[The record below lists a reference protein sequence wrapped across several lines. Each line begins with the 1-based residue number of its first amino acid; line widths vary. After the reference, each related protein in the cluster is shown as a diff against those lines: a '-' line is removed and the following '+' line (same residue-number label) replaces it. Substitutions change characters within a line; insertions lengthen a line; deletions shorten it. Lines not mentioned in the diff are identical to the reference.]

1 MRRRAFITLLAT
13 AWPLA
18 TRAQQARLPIIGV
31 LGTPAPNSWGSFVAA
46 FEERLRELGWVDGH
60 TVSIQYRWAEGRSER
75 IDEFAAEFVR
85 LNADVIVTAGW
96 AVHALKRATSD
107 IPIVFAVA
115 TEPVRGGLVASLRR
129 PGGNVTGLSVQ
140 QTDLA
145 GKRIELL
152 REIAPGLHR
161 LAVLAN
167 ADYFESML
175 ELAEVESI
183 GRSFG
188 LDVSRFVVRSADEIA
203 YGFAALKGRADAL
216 YVIVDGLINANRVRI
231 NSLALDARLPTVWIA
246 KEYLEGGALLSYGP
260 NFADMFR
267 RAASYVDKIL
277 RGAKPADLPIEQPT
291 KFELVVNLKTAKS
304 LSLKISDSML
314 LRADEIIE

>member
-1 MRRRAFITLLAT
+1 M
-13 AWPLA
+13 
-18 TRAQQARLPIIGV
+18 PIIGF
-31 LGTPAPNSWGSFVAA
+31 LGTPAAKSWGPFVAA
-46 FEERLRELGWVDGH
+46 FDKRLRELGWINGR
-60 TVSIQYRWAEGRSER
+60 TVAIEYRWAEGRPER
-75 IDEFAAEFVR
+75 IDEFAAELVR
-85 LNADVIVTAGW
+85 LKADVIVTAGW
-96 AVHALKRATSD
+96 AVHALKRATTS

-129 PGGNVTGLSVQ
+129 PGGNVTGMSVQ

-152 REIAPGLHR
+152 REVSPGLHR

-167 ADYFESML
+167 AGYPESML
-175 ELAEVESI
+175 EVAEVETI
-183 GRSFG
+183 GRKSG
-188 LDVSRFVVRSADEIA
+188 LDVSRFVVRSAEEIA
-203 YGFAALKGRADAL
+203 PGFAALKSRADAL
-216 YVIVDGLINANRVRI
+216 YVIVDGLINANRVRV
-231 NSLALDARLPTVWIA
+231 NTLALNAQLPTVWIA

-260 NFADMFR
+260 SFAEMFR
-267 RAASYVDKIL
+267 RAADYVDKIL

-304 LSLKISDSML
+304 LGLKISESIL